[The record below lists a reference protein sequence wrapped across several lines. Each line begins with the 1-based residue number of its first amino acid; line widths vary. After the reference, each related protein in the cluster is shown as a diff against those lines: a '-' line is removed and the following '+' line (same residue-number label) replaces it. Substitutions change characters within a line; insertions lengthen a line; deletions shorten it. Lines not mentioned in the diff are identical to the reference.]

1 MNLIRGSGGCIET
14 GATAEGSG
22 VEQSRLWRL
31 KLGDG
36 GGGVAIPRC
45 PEYPE
50 CDISSPQMTK
60 NSEREGTE
68 KTKRVQETILD
79 VTKSSEERKNRGC
92 RKGKWIKRTRM
103 KKRLSSVIL

>member
-1 MNLIRGSGGCIET
+1 
-14 GATAEGSG
+14 
-22 VEQSRLWRL
+22 
-31 KLGDG
+31 
-36 GGGVAIPRC
+36 
-45 PEYPE
+45 
-50 CDISSPQMTK
+50 MTK

-103 KKRLSSVIL
+103 KKRLSSVILYHTPDSLSSTIPFQSQTDFHTLSYTHIRGPSELCICPGNSPFN